1 LELGV
6 LFGLGSA
13 TAFGAGDFGGGLA
26 SRRVSGL
33 TVAGLAQAI
42 GLVAL
47 LVLVAVL
54 RPAVPD
60 GGTLAMAALAG
71 ACGGFGLVALYAG
84 LSLGSMG
91 VVTALSGVGSVALP
105 LLLGYVL
112 GRAPVSLAQWLGV
125 VITMAAVGAAS
136 GATRQG
142 VQRRAVMLAA
152 VAAVSFGL
160 WFLLLDIATEAAGS
174 EAWALVASRAS
185 ATVLIG
191 GAALVRGRY
200 TGLRSAWPLV
210 MVAGSMDVAGNA
222 GFVLASGALPVGVA
236 AALSGI
242 YPIVTMLL
250 AWLVLREALPQL
262 GILAVLLAV
271 VGIAIISLG

>member
-13 TAFGAGDFGGGLA
+13 TAFGAGDFSGGLA

-112 GRAPVSLAQWLGV
+112 GRAPVSPAQWLGV

-174 EAWALVASRAS
+174 EAWALVASRGS

-262 GILAVLLAV
+262 GIVAVLLAV